1 MQKYDLFKFPTV
13 VQNLKQ
19 AESTEDKEIVL
30 VKGQYLD
37 MEKTK
42 ADIESILNKSI

>member
-1 MQKYDLFKFPTV
+1 MTSFSTSTGRSHI
-13 VQNLKQ
+13 

-30 VKGQYLD
+30 VRGQYLD